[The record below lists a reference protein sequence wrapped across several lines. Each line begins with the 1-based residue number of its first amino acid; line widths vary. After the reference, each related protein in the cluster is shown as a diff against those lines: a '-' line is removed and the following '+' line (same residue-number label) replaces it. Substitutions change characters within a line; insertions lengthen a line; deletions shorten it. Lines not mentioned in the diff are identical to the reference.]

1 MADASNILS
10 GHTTANYNTAYS
22 ANQGRGVDGLK
33 DGDQILSASLTNMLE
48 GVHDNGILLLDDTA
62 IGGGN
67 RLNPDNLSGA
77 VSKGASAHQISIK
90 GGYVVLDGA
99 LYAFANGYNGANPNT
114 FTINLTDNKPG
125 TTTDNESKVGNVATV
140 ESDEECLFT
149 VYLSSETDSDV
160 EHIYWEQSDVIPVAA
175 GTYPSSPSV
184 YLKSPSANSV
194 KQTVV
199 IATIRA
205 IHNGSAH
212 NDNDLEIT
220 ITEINDKRIFLRP
233 TPMYLS
239 PVTKGAVGSYTSANS
254 VNSATDLQSLHAG
267 QTGDL
272 NASPFGAIWMSHS
285 TDKITAGGT
294 RLGAIGDDVLFLSY
308 KEGGSRKTMRFGP
321 EKVHVDDSLSTTT
334 NYFTFDGP
342 NIFVLQPQ
350 QGSTLLNPDNS
361 STDFPIGHL
370 VMVRNEN
377 NSGGH
382 AIAFDSTGLNH
393 SVPAQENAIFV
404 KTASAWRKVF
414 TSSASS
420 TGAVTAVNNAT
431 ENELVTIG
439 NTVTELEAE
448 ALLKF
453 DGVTLEVGASGNGA
467 DLLLHSATANNVG
480 MKWDHD
486 DQTNGSLILGA
497 DNYGVDFKAFGDTA
511 SKFIHWDASVDT
523 LYVQSILDVD
533 GTITVGVDG
542 TGYDV
547 KFFGDTASAYMLWD
561 QSQDDLILG
570 GAARLGIGD
579 TTPGTQLQITADGPT
594 ITLKNSIDENTEGG
608 AESNILFEDHTN
620 ASLASIQGS
629 HHGAASDTKG
639 KLILSTHTGSTL
651 TTALTIDS
659 SQVSTFAG
667 DVTIT
672 GDLTINGASSSIS
685 VETLNV
691 DQPLIEIGLS
701 DGAAPSADAVKDL
714 GLKMHWHTGSAAKIA
729 ALVLDESTSASV
741 PSLTYIPDATDSS
754 GLMSGAVGTMVANLS
769 GNLSGDQSGG
779 SISATTITGSA
790 DVVINTDDFVVN
802 TDTTNPAKVGI
813 NQATPLVSLQ
823 VGGSG
828 YEHKSVAGGT
838 SNNTTTVSICTP
850 AQFRSIEVLVSSKA
864 TDDSAFE
871 ATKVLVIH
879 DSTNGSTGNT
889 AITTYGTINDGD
901 TVATYGASI
910 SGGNVNLTISY
921 LQIGG
926 GNKTFATEIA
936 WIGLKI

>member
-1 MADASNILS
+1 MADDGNVLS

-22 ANQGRGVDGLK
+22 AAQGKGVDGLK

-48 GVHDNGILLLDDTA
+48 GIHDNGILLLDDTA

-114 FTINLTDNKPG
+114 FTINLTGVKPG
-125 TTTDNESKVGNVATV
+125 TNTANESKVGTV
-140 ESDEECLFT
+140 TPLTAGNECIFT

-160 EHIYWEQSDVIPVAA
+160 KHIYFEQSTPTAVAV
-175 GTYPSSPSV
+175 GSYPTSPSV

-194 KQTVV
+194 KQTMV
-199 IATIRA
+199 ISTIRA
-205 IHNGSAH
+205 VHNGSADS
-212 NDNDLEIT
+212 NNDLEIT

-254 VNSATDLQSLHAG
+254 VNSATDLQALHSG

-285 TDKITAGGT
+285 TDKVTAGGT

-308 KEGGSRKTMRFGP
+308 KEGGTRKTMRFGP
-321 EKVHVDDSLSTTT
+321 EKAHVDDSLSTAT

-342 NIFVLQPQ
+342 NIFILRPQ

-370 VMVRNEN
+370 VIVRNEN
-377 NSGGH
+377 TAGGH

-414 TSSASS
+414 TSSASA

-453 DGVTLEVGASGNGA
+453 DGSTLEVGASGNGA
-467 DLLLHSATANNVG
+467 DLLLHSATAAHVG
-480 MKWDHD
+480 LKWDHD
-486 DQTNGSLILGA
+486 DQTDGSLTLGA
-497 DNYGVDFKAFGDTA
+497 DDNGIDFKAFGETA
-511 SKFIHWDASVDT
+511 SKFIHWDASADT
-523 LYVQSILDVD
+523 FFVQSALDVD
-533 GTITVGVDG
+533 GTITVGVDN

-547 KFFGDTASAYMLWD
+547 KFFGATASAYMLWD
-561 QSQDDLILG
+561 ESQDDLILG
-570 GAARLGIGD
+570 GAATLGIGE

-594 ITLKNSIDENTEGG
+594 ITLKNSVAENGDGG
-608 AESNILFEDHTN
+608 AESNILFEDHDN
-620 ASLASIQGS
+620 ASLVRIQGS
-629 HHGAASDTKG
+629 HHGSADDTKG
-639 KLILSTHTGSTL
+639 KLILSTHDGSSL
-651 TTALTIDS
+651 NTAMTIDS
-659 SQVSTFAG
+659 TKLATFAG
-667 DVTIT
+667 DVTIS

-691 DQPLIEIGLS
+691 DNPLIEVGLTN
-701 DGAAPSADAVKDL
+701 GAAPSADAQKDL
-714 GLKMHWHTGSAAKIA
+714 GLKMHWHTGSNAKIA
-729 ALVLDESTSASV
+729 ALVLDESTSASA
-741 PSLTYIPDATDSS
+741 PSLTFIPDATDTS
-754 GLMSGAVGTMVANLS
+754 GVMSGGVGTMVANLS
-769 GNLSGDQSGG
+769 GNLSGNQSGG

-790 DVVINTDDFVVN
+790 DVVINTDDFVVD

-828 YEHKSVAGGT
+828 YEHKSVTGGT
-838 SNNTTTVSICTP
+838 SGNTTTVGICTP

-864 TDDSAFE
+864 TDDTAFE
-871 ATKVLVIH
+871 ATKVLIIH
-879 DSTNGSTGNT
+879 DSTDGSTGNT

-910 SGGNVNLTISY
+910 AGSQVNLTISY